1 MNDFPLRSTAF
12 LLWLLAA
19 LPAVAASPKLSVE
32 VDARELGRSLLHAKV
47 ALPAKAGNFTVWYP
61 KWIPG
66 VHAPGGPVANVG
78 GLRFLAPNG
87 EQLVWKRDEEE
98 PFRFHVTV
106 PQGVDRVIGELDYI
120 CNQPTENSSGV
131 DSFGNS
137 LLGVINWNTVLLY
150 PESADIDQTMA
161 QVHLTLPEGWRFGTA
176 LKTEQPGATVTF
188 AADTL
193 RRVVDSPLVC
203 GKYLREIELTGK
215 RTPPA
220 FMHVVSESEAAIQ
233 FDDALIARYRALVAE
248 ALALFGVAHFDSYH
262 FLLVCSDQVPRNGLE
277 HMASSFNSVAEREII
292 EEKKRKGWP
301 AYLLPHEFV
310 HSWCGKYRRPAA
322 MVTTNFHTAERTP
335 LLWIYEGLTQYLG
348 EVLTV
353 RAGLLKTDEFVPQF
367 ASKIDWLMR
376 QSGRSWRSVEDTAT
390 SSWQLRARSPLWP
403 QLRRGQDYYD
413 EGMVAWLEADA
424 IIRQQTGGKRSLDD
438 FCKTFFATQPKT
450 PPVAGYELDEV
461 LGILKQIADY
471 DWPKFFAERIQQ
483 PRQELGL
490 GFLEAI
496 GYRVQ
501 YAPKQ
506 SEYSKERDLERRS
519 TNAQASLGLGVSDD
533 GKVTLVVPGMPADKS
548 KLAAGMTVVG
558 VNSRKFSGQRLR
570 DAIADSVA
578 NRGVELLIL
587 EGDTF
592 RTVKVDYTEGSKYL
606 ELIQRPDRPDV
617 LGAIVKPTVKD

>member
-1 MNDFPLRSTAF
+1 
-12 LLWLLAA
+12 
-19 LPAVAASPKLSVE
+19 
-32 VDARELGRSLLHAKV
+32 
-47 ALPAKAGNFTVWYP
+47 
-61 KWIPG
+61 
-66 VHAPGGPVANVG
+66 
-78 GLRFLAPNG
+78 
-87 EQLVWKRDEEE
+87 
-98 PFRFHVTV
+98 
-106 PQGVDRVIGELDYI
+106 
-120 CNQPTENSSGV
+120 
-131 DSFGNS
+131 
-137 LLGVINWNTVLLY
+137 
-150 PESADIDQTMA
+150 
-161 QVHLTLPEGWRFGTA
+161 
-176 LKTEQPGATVTF
+176 
-188 AADTL
+188 
-193 RRVVDSPLVC
+193 
-203 GKYLREIELTGK
+203 
-215 RTPPA
+215 
-220 FMHVVSESEAAIQ
+220 MHVVSESEAAIQ
-233 FDDALIARYRALVAE
+233 FDDALIARYRSLVAE
-248 ALALFGVAHFDSYH
+248 ALTLFGVAHFDSYH

-292 EEKKRKGWP
+292 DEKKRKAWP

-322 MVTTNFHTAERTP
+322 MVTTNFHTPERTP

-367 ASKIDWLMR
+367 AGKVDWLMR

-390 SSWQLRARSPLWP
+390 ASWQLRARSPSWT

-413 EGMVAWLEADA
+413 EGMLAWMEADA

-438 FCKTFFATQPKT
+438 FCKIFFATQPKT

-461 LGILKQIADY
+461 LGILKQIADH
-471 DWPKFFAERIQQ
+471 DWPKFFADRIQR

-501 YAPKQ
+501 YVPKQ

-519 TNAQASLGLGVSDD
+519 TNAQASLGLGVTDE
-533 GKVTLVVPGMPADKS
+533 GKVTTVVPGMPADKS
-548 KLAAGMTVVG
+548 KLAAGMLVVG
-558 VNSRKFSGQRLR
+558 VNSRKFSGQRLK

-592 RTVKVDYTEGSKYL
+592 RTVRIDYAEGSKYL
-606 ELIQRPDRPDV
+606 ELIQRPDRTDV
-617 LGAIVKPTVKD
+617 LGAIFKPTVKD